1 MREQTNRTYPIQE
14 DMTFQRRFWIVERVC
29 WALLG
34 LLVCLALLGLFSHG
48 PLSERRIAT
57 PDNSVTVRY
66 ERFQRIT
73 RLARF
78 TMTLPATGENSARLR
93 LGPSFQD
100 TYEIT
105 SLQPAPQSSSAGPT
119 GLELTFA
126 APRAGDLTVAI
137 WAHPHRAG
145 LVAMSVQAADKAPA
159 EFSIFIYP

>member
-14 DMTFQRRFWIVERVC
+14 DMTFQRRSWVVERVS
-29 WALLG
+29 WVLLG
-34 LLVCLALLGLFSHG
+34 VLVCLALPGIFSHG

-57 PDNSVTVRY
+57 PDNSLTVEY

-78 TMTLPATGENSARLR
+78 TMILPATGETPSRLR
-93 LGPSFQD
+93 LSPSFQD

-105 SLQPAPQSSSAGPT
+105 SLQPAPQSSSAGPD
-119 GLELTFA
+119 GLELAFA

-145 LVAMSVQAADKAPA
+145 SLAMSVQAGDKAPA